1 MLRTARI
8 SPLFRAP
15 AQYFRPATFAR
26 FNSTSSLVK
35 EVSDLAQF
43 NGLVSAKDKVSVVD
57 FYATW
62 CGPCKAIAPIFEAL
76 AEKVPEVQFARVDVD
91 RAEAVAAEYGITAMP
106 TILFFQDGEKV
117 DTVVGANVPKIA
129 KLIEQYSGVDIRLR

>member
-1 MLRTARI
+1 M
-8 SPLFRAP
+8 
-15 AQYFRPATFAR
+15 
-26 FNSTSSLVK
+26 
-35 EVSDLAQF
+35 AQF
-43 NGLVSAKDKVSVVD
+43 NGLVSNKEKVAVVD

-106 TILFFQDGEKV
+106 TILFFLGGEKV
-117 DTVVGANVPKIA
+117 DTVVGANVPKIV
-129 KLIEQYSGVDIRLR
+129 KLIEEYSGADVRLR